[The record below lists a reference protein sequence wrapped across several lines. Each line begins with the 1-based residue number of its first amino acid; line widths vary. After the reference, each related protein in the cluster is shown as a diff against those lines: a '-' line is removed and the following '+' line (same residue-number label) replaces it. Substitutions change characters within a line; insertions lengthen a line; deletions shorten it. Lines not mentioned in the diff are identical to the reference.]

1 MTSNFG
7 LIDGLNLRLCL
18 TGVEEEHPMVKLFR
32 WEVNEGWMEAGV
44 SLSVVSSLV
53 LWIHLK
59 TRITFQWI
67 CEGGDLDV

>member
-1 MTSNFG
+1 
-7 LIDGLNLRLCL
+7 
-18 TGVEEEHPMVKLFR
+18 MVKLFR